1 MNNLGKGA
9 LILYIHGFNSSPE
22 SFKAQ
27 KTTEYFIKHH
37 NDLEILVPKVPCYP
51 QAAFEHIE
59 KLYLEH
65 QDKIAGVM
73 GSSLGGYIATYLT
86 EKYQVKSVLINPAV
100 RPYELLL
107 DYIGPQTNPYTNE
120 TYELTEAHIDELKRF
135 DTPNIKYHQCY
146 WLLQQEGDEV
156 LDFTQAVE
164 KYQGCR
170 QSVEE
175 GGDHSFIGFERYLPK
190 IAEFFQA

>member
-1 MNNLGKGA
+1 M
-9 LILYIHGFNSSPE
+9 ILYIHGFNSSPQ

-27 KTTEYFIKHH
+27 KTTEYIAQLAAANKDS
-37 NDLEILVPKVPCYP
+37 DLEILVPKVPCYP
-51 QAAFEHIE
+51 QQAFEYIE

-65 QDKIAGVM
+65 QDKITGIM

-100 RPYELLL
+100 RPYELLA
-107 DYIGPQTNPYTNE
+107 DHIGPQTNPYTNE
-120 TYELTEAHIDELKRF
+120 TYQLTEAHIDELKRF
-135 DTPNIKYHQCY
+135 DTPVVKHHSCF

-156 LDFTQAVE
+156 LDYTQAVD

-170 QSVEE
+170 MDVEE
-175 GGDHSFIGFERYLPK
+175 GGDHSFIGFERYLPE
-190 IAEFFQA
+190 IIEFFQV